1 MVEYLLGFIAIMLVL
16 IFIRIGTVID
26 SLAVISRNQ
35 NAIAKLTIEVAK
47 EFNPDLK
54 TTVK

>member
-16 IFIRIGTVID
+16 IFIKIGTVID
-26 SLAVISRNQ
+26 SLIVLSKNQ
-35 NAIAKLTIEVAK
+35 NAIAKLTVEVAK
-47 EFNPDLK
+47 EFKPDLK